1 MAPLWQGS
9 YWSQGSVESV
19 DVCGEMSAGIVVG
32 RDSPPV
38 VSCKSPEVVVLGLM
52 SPLLVSSVSPE
63 AVVVNRISPDPVWF
77 NTSAGMVVGVKSP
90 LDVWSKSPDDLGCVT
105 MSPLV
110 VWLMSPEAVTS
121 AFSVV
126 SVIASV
132 LMSPLD
138 VSLTLAY

>member
-1 MAPLWQGS
+1 M
-9 YWSQGSVESV
+9 
-19 DVCGEMSAGIVVG
+19 
-32 RDSPPV
+32 
-38 VSCKSPEVVVLGLM
+38 
-52 SPLLVSSVSPE
+52 
-63 AVVVNRISPDPVWF
+63 
-77 NTSAGMVVGVKSP
+77 GVKSL
-90 LDVWSKSPDDLGCVT
+90 LDIRSKSPDELGCVT

-138 VSLTLAY
+138 VSLTLVS